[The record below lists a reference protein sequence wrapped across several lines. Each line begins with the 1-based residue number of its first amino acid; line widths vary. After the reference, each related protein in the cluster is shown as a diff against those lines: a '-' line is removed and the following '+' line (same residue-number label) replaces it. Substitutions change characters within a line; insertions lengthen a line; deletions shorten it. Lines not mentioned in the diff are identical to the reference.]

1 VSPVVALFPG
11 QGSQRVGMG
20 RELYETSP
28 AAREVLDAADAA
40 LPGLL
45 DLMWEG
51 PEDDLRLTANQ
62 QPALVAAGAAAYAA
76 YLEAGGERP
85 AYAAG
90 HSLGEYTALV
100 AAGSLDLADAVR
112 LVRARGTYM
121 QEAVPPGEGAMA
133 AVLKVEAGVV
143 EEALREASAAGVVEV
158 ANYNS
163 PGQTVISGEAAA
175 VDAAAALLKGKGARA
190 VPLPVSAPF
199 HCSLMAPAAERLA
212 ADLAA
217 VAFRE
222 PAFPVVCN
230 VTARP
235 LPSAA
240 EAPRMLTD
248 QVTRSVRWVETLR
261 WLSAT
266 AGEGA
271 RFVEFGS
278 GEVLAGLVRRTLPG
292 AWAASV
298 TDPAGLEEVVG
309 AHAG

>member
-1 VSPVVALFPG
+1 MFVALFPG
-11 QGSQRVGMG
+11 QGSQRLGMG
-20 RELYETSP
+20 RAFYESSP
-28 AAREVLDAADAA
+28 AAREVLDAAEAA

-45 DLMWEG
+45 ALMWDG
-51 PEDDLRLTANQ
+51 PEDELRLTANQ

-76 YLEAGGERP
+76 YLEAGGARP

-100 AAGSLDLADAVR
+100 AAGSLDVADAVR

-121 QEAVPPGEGAMA
+121 QEAVPEGQGAMA
-133 AVLKVEAGVV
+133 AVLKVEAQVV
-143 EEALREASAAGVVEV
+143 EDALLEARATGVVEV
-158 ANYNS
+158 ANYNA
-163 PGQTVISGEAAA
+163 PGQTVISGQAAA
-175 VDAAAALLKGKGARA
+175 VEAAAALLKERGARA

-199 HCSLMAPAAERLA
+199 HCSLMTPAAERLA
-212 ADLAA
+212 EDLARA
-217 VAFRE
+217 TFRE

-235 LPSAA
+235 LTAA
-240 EAPRMLTD
+240 ADAPRMLTE
-248 QVTRSVRWVETLR
+248 QVTGSVRWVETLR
-261 WLSAT
+261 WLSAA

-278 GEVLAGLVRRTLPG
+278 GEVLTGLVKRTVAG
-292 AWAASV
+292 AWAAAVS
-298 TDPAGLEEVVG
+298 DPAGLEEVLE